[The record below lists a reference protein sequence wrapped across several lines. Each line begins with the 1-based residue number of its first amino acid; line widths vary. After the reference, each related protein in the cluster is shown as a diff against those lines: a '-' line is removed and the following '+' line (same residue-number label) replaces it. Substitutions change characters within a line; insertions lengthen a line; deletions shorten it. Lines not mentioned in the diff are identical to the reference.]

1 MSNNINYNLIKYK
14 NKLELA
20 NYILNNL
27 DKNLLGGSLNILNN
41 EFKRVHRFNND
52 SLKNL
57 LFDKYKY
64 ILEEILRQPPKYKLE
79 EILKQQQQQSE
90 QQIKKPVITNEI
102 INTMYQEI
110 QELKEEIN
118 IQLDGNLES
127 LTKKYEKMEY
137 KLIKNL
143 LKYYNNILI
152 LPDNLESS
160 NWIHLLNMYC
170 DYNLKLFIKFL
181 PDLDNTYY
189 LSNNDLQEEEYD
201 LSISQNKSYEEFIE
215 EQKELIRA
223 ITVESKMWKVLVNK
237 YTTELVTDNNYNEI
251 LNGFQMN

>member
-1 MSNNINYNLIKYK
+1 
-14 NKLELA
+14 
-20 NYILNNL
+20 
-27 DKNLLGGSLNILNN
+27 
-41 EFKRVHRFNND
+41 
-52 SLKNL
+52 
-57 LFDKYKY
+57 
-64 ILEEILRQPPKYKLE
+64 
-79 EILKQQQQQSE
+79 
-90 QQIKKPVITNEI
+90 
-102 INTMYQEI
+102 
-110 QELKEEIN
+110 
-118 IQLDGNLES
+118 
-127 LTKKYEKMEY
+127 MEY

-223 ITVESKMWKVLVNK
+223 ITVESTDVWKVLVNK
-237 YTTELVTDNNYNEI
+237 YTTELVTDNNFYNEI
-251 LNGFQMN
+251 LNGFQNELKEDIFKGYSLRFITDFQSIYELYIKEYQDSKLQSIIDKFVSFNGLIQSYGQIEDTNNYLSRLYYYDFSNMNNLLNDFSTNDKFINDIFNLGDSIQKDVEMNLSRIFFSYKIFNTKKGQICIMD

>member
-127 LTKKYEKMEY
+127 LTKNMKKW
-137 KLIKNL
+137 
-143 LKYYNNILI
+143 NI
-152 LPDNLESS
+152 N
-160 NWIHLLNMYC
+160 
-170 DYNLKLFIKFL
+170 
-181 PDLDNTYY
+181 
-189 LSNNDLQEEEYD
+189 
-201 LSISQNKSYEEFIE
+201 
-215 EQKELIRA
+215 
-223 ITVESKMWKVLVNK
+223 
-237 YTTELVTDNNYNEI
+237 
-251 LNGFQMN
+251 